1 VADEETYEGPV
12 QHPNRDKP
20 ESKQT
25 RAIVTFLLLV
35 SAAILAVIAI
45 GGWDKFQGAKPVT
58 VFYILVYLLFAFYVS
73 RWNRGV
79 LPVATALS
87 VILII
92 FAAVA
97 APAWF
102 GRDKAGFDDPT
113 LPESVLG
120 LLTLVLIPVQAL
132 LIAFAMRG
140 FRQQWNVEA
149 GSRAAMDA
157 GMGPPEPSAETRA

>member
-1 VADEETYEGPV
+1 
-12 QHPNRDKP
+12 
-20 ESKQT
+20 
-25 RAIVTFLLLV
+25 LLLLL
-35 SAAILAVIAI
+35 SAALIAVITI
-45 GGWDKFQGAKPVT
+45 GGWEKLQGAKGVPVAY
-58 VFYILVYLLFAFYVS
+58 VLIYLIFAFYVT

-79 LPVATALS
+79 LPVASALS

-102 GRDKAGFDDPT
+102 ERDKAGFDSPA
-113 LPESVLG
+113 LPEDLLG
-120 LLTLVLIPVQAL
+120 VLTLLLIPLEAL
-132 LIAFAMRG
+132 LIAFSMRG

-157 GMGPPEPSAETRA
+157 GLEPEAPPQRA

>member
-1 VADEETYEGPV
+1 MAEEGTYAGGV

-25 RAIVTFLLLV
+25 RAIVTFLLLA
-35 SAAILAVIAI
+35 SAAILTVIVI
-45 GGWDKFQGAKPVT
+45 GGWGKFQGATPVT
-58 VFYILVYLLFAFYVS
+58 IFYILVYLLFAFYVS

-102 GRDKAGFDDPT
+102 ARDKEGFESPA
-113 LPESVLG
+113 LPENLLG
-120 LLTLVLIPVQAL
+120 LLTLSLIPLAL
-132 LIAFAMRG
+132 LLIVFAMRG
-140 FRQQWNVEA
+140 FQQQWNVEA
-149 GSRAAMDA
+149 GSRADLEARGLLGTPGA
-157 GMGPPEPSAETRA
+157 GPA